1 MNKIIEA
8 AKYYEGLKIKT
19 LPTQEDK
26 SPACSQSWKEDLD
39 GGINYLYSNCYGIGV
54 KCGTFNKNLECMDFD
69 NHFGDAKKVISDF
82 MQIEEVKEVFEGKNP
97 LVEKTYSGGFH
108 LIYRCNDLING
119 NMKLARRPKFDKELK
134 KWMPDTII
142 ETRGQDGYFVAA
154 PSQNYKVIRGSFADI
169 PALTKDEIKILHE
182 AAKSFNTWIAEK
194 YSKKFS
200 NETDKK
206 ASEIY
211 DNQIGSIDEAK
222 QLLKNHGW
230 TELQGNKW
238 RRPGKTKGISA
249 TFGIVAP
256 NVFYCFSTNGD
267 AYPFTERNAHTPF
280 SIKGLLE
287 YNGDFKAL
295 SKDIYKENDHVVEH
309 KKEPKK
315 EEKPT
320 PDKFKELLAR
330 IKVDTS
336 KKIDKPPVIL
346 YIRDENGDVNRL
358 FTLGNFSV
366 IKGKQK
372 SKKTFFNTMC
382 VASLL
387 SGNFAN
393 KFIKSK
399 YLPKHEVVGFDTE
412 QSEYDAYRMTKN
424 VEKMANNQNLD
435 YFSIFQ
441 LREFTPDQRIEI
453 VEQFLDMFHQN
464 ICFLVIDGIAD
475 LSKSYNDEEEAS
487 KIGTLL
493 LKWTK
498 IYNIHISVIIHENKM
513 NDFAMGWLGGI
524 LQKKAEKVITVE
536 KDATNSK
543 YSNVSNTD
551 SRGSMDFEPFTFFI
565 NSDGMPELVG
575 EYEKDLEEMPF

>member
-1 MNKIIEA
+1 
-8 AKYYEGLKIKT
+8 
-19 LPTQEDK
+19 
-26 SPACSQSWKEDLD
+26 
-39 GGINYLYSNCYGIGV
+39 
-54 KCGTFNKNLECMDFD
+54 
-69 NHFGDAKKVISDF
+69 
-82 MQIEEVKEVFEGKNP
+82 
-97 LVEKTYSGGFH
+97 
-108 LIYRCNDLING
+108 
-119 NMKLARRPKFDKELK
+119 
-134 KWMPDTII
+134 
-142 ETRGQDGYFVAA
+142 
-154 PSQNYKVIRGSFADI
+154 
-169 PALTKDEIKILHE
+169 
-182 AAKSFNTWIAEK
+182 
-194 YSKKFS
+194 
-200 NETDKK
+200 
-206 ASEIY
+206 
-211 DNQIGSIDEAK
+211 
-222 QLLKNHGW
+222 
-230 TELQGNKW
+230 
-238 RRPGKTKGISA
+238 
-249 TFGIVAP
+249 
-256 NVFYCFSTNGD
+256 
-267 AYPFTERNAHTPF
+267 
-280 SIKGLLE
+280 
-287 YNGDFKAL
+287 
-295 SKDIYKENDHVVEH
+295 
-309 KKEPKK
+309 
-315 EEKPT
+315 
-320 PDKFKELLAR
+320 
-330 IKVDTS
+330 
-336 KKIDKPPVIL
+336 
-346 YIRDENGDVNRL
+346 
-358 FTLGNFSV
+358 
-366 IKGKQK
+366 
-372 SKKTFFNTMC
+372 MC